1 MVSITPSE
9 SIDLDLVVEPPEV
22 VELPL
27 RGADDPVSGA
37 VVKLGRAG
45 WDDEGCCGSGR
56 VLEVAE
62 RDLWSGDEQLSLV
75 PVGHLAKL
83 LVGDSRLHPRKGVPI
98 GTRPLRETAGDVAS
112 SHRYAVQAIVASVGP

>member
-9 SIDLDLVVEPPEV
+9 SIDLDLVVESPEV

-83 LVGDSRLHPRKGVPI
+83 LVGDSRLHPRQG
-98 GTRPLRETAGDVAS
+98 RPDRNEAVAGDRRRRRVVPPVCGAGA
-112 SHRYAVQAIVASVGP
+112 RRF

>member
-56 VLEVAE
+56 PHETPF
-62 RDLWSGDEQLSLV
+62 DL
-75 PVGHLAKL
+75 
-83 LVGDSRLHPRKGVPI
+83 
-98 GTRPLRETAGDVAS
+98 
-112 SHRYAVQAIVASVGP
+112 